1 VGLKNGHLCYTTATS
16 LVQQENKA
24 LTFREGNK
32 VIYPRLGICRVAGI
46 IEQAIGDSTV
56 KLYQLKPLDFQDSTT
71 VLVPVSR
78 AEDVGVRKLIDKADI
93 PKLLRF
99 LGKDIEVASDHRKR
113 NAKNA
118 ERIASGEI
126 YEVADSLKTMA
137 KLSKGKTLSPEE
149 QQTMAR
155 ARHLIMREIAHVTKL
170 SVEEVEEMIDN
181 ALAGKRSRSK
191 KLAA

>member
-1 VGLKNGHLCYTTATS
+1 MA
-16 LVQQENKA
+16 
-24 LTFREGNK
+24 FREGNK

-46 IEQAIGDSTV
+46 VEQSVGGITV

-71 VLVPVSR
+71 ILVPVNK
-78 AEDVGVRKLIDKADI
+78 AEEVGVRKLIDKTDI

-118 ERIASGEI
+118 ERMASGEI
-126 YEVADSLKTMA
+126 YEVADSLKTMS
-137 KLSKGKTLSPEE
+137 KLSRGKTLSPEE

-155 ARHLIMREIAHVTKL
+155 ARYLIIREIAHVTKL
-170 SVEEVEEMIDN
+170 TAEEVEEIIDN
-181 ALAGKRSRSK
+181 ALAGKKMRVK

>member
-1 VGLKNGHLCYTTATS
+1 MGSKRPFVLYYCHLYWR
-16 LVQQENKA
+16 NRRKKA

-46 IEQAIGDSTV
+46 IEQTISGLTV
-56 KLYQLKPLDFQDSTT
+56 KLYQLKPLDFQESTT
-71 VLVPVSR
+71 VLVPVNK
-78 AEDVGVRKLIDKADI
+78 AEDVGVR
-93 PKLLRF
+93 KLLRF

-118 ERIASGEI
+118 ERMASGEI

-155 ARHLIMREIAHVTKL
+155 ARHLIIRELSHVTKL
-170 SVEEVEEMIDN
+170 TGEEVEEMIDN
-181 ALAGKRSRSK
+181 ALAGKRSRAK